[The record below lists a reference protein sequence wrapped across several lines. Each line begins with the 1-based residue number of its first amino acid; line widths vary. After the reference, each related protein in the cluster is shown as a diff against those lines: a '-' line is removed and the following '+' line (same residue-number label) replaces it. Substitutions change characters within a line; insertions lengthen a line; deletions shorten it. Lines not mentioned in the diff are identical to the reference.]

1 MILLLRG
8 EMAQWLVI
16 RSVSFNW
23 LKLLFLNQFGW
34 NLVRKF
40 QMTLDK
46 KDGELRLFLLKELVD
61 WLVSQLVSRF
71 G

>member
-61 WLVSQLVSRF
+61 WLVGQLVSRF